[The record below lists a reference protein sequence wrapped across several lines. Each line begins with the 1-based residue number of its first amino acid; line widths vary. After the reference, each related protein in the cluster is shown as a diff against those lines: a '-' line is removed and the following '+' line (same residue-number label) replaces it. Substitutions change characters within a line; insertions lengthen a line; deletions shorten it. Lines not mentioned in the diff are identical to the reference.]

1 MGCAALGVVG
11 AGFFEAELAVDG
23 EADFGG
29 VVVFLTVV
37 LPPADRTKLK
47 GCRSFESLK
56 SAAGATVAH
65 FDTGT
70 HTRMDEESGGR
81 DYESQPAEAGQFLA
95 LW

>member
-1 MGCAALGVVG
+1 MGSLLGELGLANVGQKTGMGCAALGVVG

-37 LPPADRTKLK
+37 LPPANRAKFK

-56 SAAGATVAH
+56 STAGATVTH
-65 FDTGT
+65 FNRST
-70 HTRMDEESGGR
+70 HT
-81 DYESQPAEAGQFLA
+81 
-95 LW
+95 